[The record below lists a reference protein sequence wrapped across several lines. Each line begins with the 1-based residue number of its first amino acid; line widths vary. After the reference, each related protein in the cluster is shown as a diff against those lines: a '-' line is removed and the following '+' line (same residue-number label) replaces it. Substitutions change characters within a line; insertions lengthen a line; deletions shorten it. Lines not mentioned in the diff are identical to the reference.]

1 MDEDADNY
9 DDLTEIMS
17 NAHLNTNFLALGREL
32 DILEPKTPEDVFK
45 SHLENQRPFGGA
57 TGHVS
62 RNEGLV
68 WFCGS
73 DCQMALAWTKDGF
86 LMRMALHS
94 FPLRSTHNSPVYN
107 TMIIQCI
114 FLNSLHLNLG

>member
-1 MDEDADNY
+1 MDEEADNY

-62 RNEGLV
+62 GYGFDLAALV
-68 WFCGS
+68 STADWLWA
-73 DCQMALAWTKDGF
+73 QALF
-86 LMRMALHS
+86 LHCL
-94 FPLRSTHNSPVYN
+94 
-107 TMIIQCI
+107 
-114 FLNSLHLNLG
+114 